1 MYAMGTSDPYSGV
14 HSQRILVISALTSPA
29 LVQGVVLEDLNPV
42 DVSGCVEC
50 TRRVDLRRCC
60 HFVVASANAIATAM
74 AAATC
79 CDAAARPSMAMADT
93 TL

>member
-1 MYAMGTSDPYSGV
+1 MGTF
-14 HSQRILVISALTSPA
+14 RIVK
-29 LVQGVVLEDLNPV
+29 
-42 DVSGCVEC
+42 C

>member
-1 MYAMGTSDPYSGV
+1 MYVLGTLDPYSGV
-14 HSQRILVISALTSPA
+14 HSQGILVICLNVPA
-29 LVQGVVLEDLNPV
+29 LVQGIVLEDLKLG
-42 DVSGCVEC
+42 DVSGCVKC